1 VNSGL
6 VNAAEDSNPSKQ
18 IDMTQMVPVTIKGVT
33 TEMTLQEVVNGY
45 ASRQMVTEATTRA
58 AELQKQ
64 VEAFDRFK
72 HQLQTDP
79 NRIVTGLAERF
90 QVNISPTRAS
100 DDYPDDDPEA
110 DSELVEVKKQVAET
124 TRQMALLQNQ
134 LATKAHESEIET
146 KLSGLQQAHGDAF
159 DKDKV
164 LNYALVND
172 INDVETAFKAWR
184 FDEGLSTPS
193 PDGTLDSAVQALGQ
207 IAPGAPTATP
217 APAKAAYEAPK
228 DIRESLRR
236 AYAAAD
242 MDMDEILSSV

>member
-6 VNAAEDSNPSKQ
+6 VNTADNSTPSE
-18 IDMTQMVPVTIKGVT
+18 IDMTQMVPVTVDGVT
-33 TEMTLQEVVNGY
+33 TQVTLQEAANGY
-45 ASRQMVTEATTRA
+45 ASRQMVTQATTRA

-72 HQLQTDP
+72 TQLRDDP
-79 NRIVTGLAERF
+79 ERIVSGLAERF

-100 DDYPDDDPEA
+100 DDYPDDDSES
-110 DSELVEVKKQVAET
+110 DSELVEVKKQVAELS
-124 TRQMALLQNQ
+124 RQIAHQQNQ
-134 LATKAHESEIET
+134 LATKAHENEIET
-146 KLSGLQQAHGDAF
+146 KLAGLQQAHGDAF
-159 DKDKV
+159 NKDKV

-193 PDGTLDSAVQALGQ
+193 SDSTLDSAVQALGH

-217 APAKAAYEAPK
+217 TPAKAAHEAPK